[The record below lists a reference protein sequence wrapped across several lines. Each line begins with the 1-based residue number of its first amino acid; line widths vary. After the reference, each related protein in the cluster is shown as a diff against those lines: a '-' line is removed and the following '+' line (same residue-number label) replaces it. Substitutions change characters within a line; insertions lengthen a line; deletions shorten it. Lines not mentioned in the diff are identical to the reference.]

1 MNELKTKSNPD
12 IKIILIGNKNDL
24 EESREISKDTGE
36 QFYKDNNFDLF
47 LETSAKTGHNTDKLI
62 LEIGKILYLE
72 EKKNSKNA
80 KNTKSQENIK
90 VELGKDEEERKIRGC
105 IC

>member
-47 LETSAKTGHNTDKLI
+47 LETSAKTGHNTDKFGTI
-62 LEIGKILYLE
+62 FQPCGLYGYDVFYRPTHAVIANPLLKGE
-72 EKKNSKNA
+72 PRPRIA
-80 KNTKSQENIK
+80 KEC
-90 VELGKDEEERKIRGC
+90 ELLL
-105 IC
+105 